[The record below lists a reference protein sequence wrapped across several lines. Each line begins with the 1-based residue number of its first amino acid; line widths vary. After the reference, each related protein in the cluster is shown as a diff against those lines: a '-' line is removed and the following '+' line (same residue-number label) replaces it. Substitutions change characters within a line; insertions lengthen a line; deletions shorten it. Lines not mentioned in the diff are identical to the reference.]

1 MKQYTTCW
9 LDEKPVHQ
17 TQEASLQQDDQQ
29 ENSIV
34 NLYPEMR
41 FQTILGFG
49 GAFTEAAGSVLEKMP
64 SDTQAEILEAYYGQ
78 NGLRYTMAR
87 THIDSCDFSLCN
99 HCAVTD
105 PEDTGFAT
113 MNLAYEERYILPY
126 LLQAQRIAHTDI
138 RVLLAPWSPPAFMKT
153 NNERNGGGS
162 LKPEYYAP
170 WAKYMA
176 MYLAAM
182 QQRGLVPYM
191 VSAQNEPKATQTWDS
206 CIYTAQEE
214 STFVRDYLAP
224 ALKTAGLSTG
234 ITIWDHNKER
244 LFDRSQSVL
253 QDPETDAA
261 VAGIAFHWYSG
272 DHFEAI
278 ALTRLAH
285 PDKLLFFT
293 EGCVEY
299 CRFSD
304 GQLPNAQMYAH
315 DIIGNLNAGMNAF
328 LDWNL
333 VLDREG
339 GPNHVHNYC
348 DAPVMCDTLTG
359 NYECKLSYHYIGHFS
374 RYIQPDAVRIGK
386 TCYTDTLETC
396 AFQNP
401 DGSLVCVIL
410 NRNNRDIPYVLRVNQ
425 RVCPRIAS
433 ANSISTLVLSAEEAR

>member
-1 MKQYTTCW
+1 MKQYVTRW
-9 LDEKPVHQ
+9 LDEQPV
-17 TQEASLQQDDQQ
+17 LQQLETSLYPDDQQ
-29 ENSIV
+29 ESNIL
-34 NLYPEMR
+34 NLYPEMQ
-41 FQTILGFG
+41 FQPIMGFG

-64 SDTQAEILEAYYGQ
+64 RSVQAEILEAYYGQ
-78 NGLRYTMAR
+78 DGLGYTMAR
-87 THIDSCDFSLCN
+87 THIDSCDFSLGN

-105 PEDTGFAT
+105 PEDTEFAT
-113 MNLAYEERYILPY
+113 MNLAHEERYILPY
-126 LLQAQRIAHTDI
+126 LLQAQKIAGRDI
-138 RVLLAPWSPPAFMKT
+138 RMLLAPWSPPAFMKT

-162 LKPEYYAP
+162 LKPEYYAA

-176 MYLAAM
+176 TYLSAM
-182 QQRGLVPYM
+182 QQRGLFPYM
-191 VSAQNEPKATQTWDS
+191 VSTQNEPKAVQTWDS
-206 CIYTAQEE
+206 CVYTAQEE
-214 STFVRDYLAP
+214 STFLRDFLNP
-224 ALKTAGLSTG
+224 ALKAAGLPTG

-244 LFDRSQSVL
+244 LFDRSQSIL
-253 QDPETDAA
+253 RDPETDAA

-278 ALTRLAH
+278 ALTRAAH

-299 CRFSD
+299 SRFSK

-315 DIIGNLNAGMNAF
+315 DMIGNLNAGMNAF

-333 VLDREG
+333 VLDQEG

-348 DAPVMCDTLTG
+348 DAPIMCDTLAGT
-359 NYECKLSYHYIGHFS
+359 YERKLSYHYIGHFS
-374 RYIQPDAVRIGK
+374 HYIQPGAVRIGK

-410 NRNNRDIPYVLRVNQ
+410 NRNERDIPCTVRINQ
-425 RVCPRIAS
+425 RVCSCVAPAS
-433 ANSISTLVLSAEEAR
+433 SISTLTLSAEEIA